1 MTRATKEA
9 GGVIH
14 IGEGFEGAGGNAA
27 HISLILGPKAALGSA
42 FATAAANPGP
52 GHIPFQAVLR
62 PNLPAKPV
70 TLFVGK
76 AVIRDANHE
85 TMTWGPA
92 QAGVAAGVTLAL
104 LDKVLPAEAE
114 DGWLVIALV
123 WVDPK
128 ASKAQQV
135 YANNL
140 KACYAACQRA
150 MTPGWPDRQALAEGV
165 ANVSNPFFTPRVR

>member
-1 MTRATKEA
+1 MAKPAKGTS
-9 GGVIH
+9 GVIH
-14 IGEGFEGAGGNAA
+14 IGEGFEGSGANAA
-27 HISLILGPKAALGSA
+27 HINLILGSKAVLGAA

-70 TLFVGK
+70 TLFVAK
-76 AVIRDANHE
+76 SVLKDANHE

-92 QAGVAAGVTLAL
+92 QAGVAAGITLAL

-114 DGWLVIALV
+114 DGWLAIALV

-128 ASKAQQV
+128 ATKAQQV
-135 YANNL
+135 YAHNL
-140 KACYAACQRA
+140 KATYAACQRA